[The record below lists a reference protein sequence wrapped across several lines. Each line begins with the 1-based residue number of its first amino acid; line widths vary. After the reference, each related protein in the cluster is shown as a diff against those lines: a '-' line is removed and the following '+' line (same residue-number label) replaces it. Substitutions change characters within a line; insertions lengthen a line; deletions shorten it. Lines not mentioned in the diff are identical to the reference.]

1 MPLPILEIGRDLP
14 QARDRCVDQLSHR
27 PQPVEKEAED
37 AAQARVEIGVGL
49 ASPHQEVVDD
59 PSPVENADHQVAV
72 DRVVEGELVRIHLV
86 EAGQPRGIGPGSSLE
101 GGLGEVVELV
111 VVLGQAE
118 PAGMDRRVRHLGVEE
133 LSGELGEGRH
143 AETSCIGLGVSSL
156 PECGPPAHSSSMV
169 SFEIPPPISIS

>member
-1 MPLPILEIGRDLP
+1 MRFPSSRLAGIARRREIGR
-14 QARDRCVDQLSHR
+14 VDELSHR
-27 PQPVEKEAED
+27 PQPVEEKAED
-37 AAQARVEIGVGL
+37 AAQPGIQIRVGL

-59 PSPVENADHQVAV
+59 PAPVEGADHQVAI
-72 DRVVEGELVRIHLV
+72 DRVVEGQLVRIHLV
-86 EAGQPRGIGPGSSLE
+86 EARQPGGIGPASSLE

-111 VVLGQAE
+111 VVLGQAQ

-156 PECGPPAHSSSMV
+156 ARSVRRLIRSSMV
-169 SFEIPPPISIS
+169 SSEIPPPISIS